1 MPSVKSSLSKDIS
14 NSLSGFVKVVI
25 VLVFIVLVLSLLLR
39 IFRQTP
45 SASASM
51 TPATTT
57 AVTSQYSQLG
67 LGLGLGLGYSGQYG
81 YGNTRSN
88 DWWYLNWL
96 YDPYVDYYYNSW
108 YPWYYGSP
116 YNQHHH
122 YHHSSHSSHSNNNP
136 PPPHPMPT
144 PAPQPTSAP
153 QPIPSDLPQII
164 PGGLPTLGN
173 IMPENIVIPGISAPS
188 IQSAPELI
196 PSLNNLIP
204 SPPAQAQNMLIPNS
218 LPPNINP
225 DALSIKM
232 PVLQTANMDMDIVSA
247 PPMIKDIASRGM
259 PALPQLPQV
268 QQQVQQALPPQM
280 PALGK
285 EGFANRS
292 QACKLNMKPVWD
304 TSIFATQPLE
314 NGMPRP
320 SEYYSLVYSNSRWG
334 GCK

>member
-14 NSLSGFVKVVI
+14 NSLSGFVKVVV

-45 SASASM
+45 SSSM
-51 TPATTT
+51 IPTTTT
-57 AVTSQYSQLG
+57 AATSQYSQ
-67 LGLGLGLGYSGQYG
+67 LGLGLGYSGQYG

-122 YHHSSHSSHSNNNP
+122 YHHSNHSNNNP
-136 PPPHPMPT
+136 PPHPVPT

-153 QPIPSDLPQII
+153 SDPPQI
-164 PGGLPTLGN
+164 TLGN
-173 IMPENIVIPGISAPS
+173 IMPENIVIPGISTPS
-188 IQSAPELI
+188 IPSAPELI
-196 PSLNNLIP
+196 PSLNNPIP
-204 SPPAQAQNMLIPNS
+204 SPPVQAQNMLIPNS

-225 DALSIKM
+225 DTLSIKM
-232 PVLQTANMDMDIVSA
+232 PVLQTANMNIVSA

-259 PALPQLPQV
+259 PAQQALPQV
-268 QQQVQQALPPQM
+268 QQQAQQALPQVQQQALPQVQQM
-280 PALGK
+280 PALDK

-304 TSIFATQPLE
+304 TSIFSKQPLE